1 MDKRIPLKS
10 GDAVHISNDVYTISQ
25 LVSRGGTSLIYEA
38 QRRYCETSGGN
49 GIDLSKRVLLKELA
63 PFHVDFQRKLSGE
76 IIFEHSDISL
86 MKRLFENEI
95 NCLAY
100 IQSKNHSSNRIPDM
114 DAFGEYNNTVYIAMN
129 HIKGVLLSTYIRHRR
144 LDDDKVVDIFLQI
157 LRIISFLH
165 IIDKSYCHLDLKPN
179 NFIIDG
185 TDSVFLIDFGSS
197 LVSNNKWVNNYTE
210 DYSAPEVIYNMLE
223 LVDQRSDIYSLGA
236 ILYEMITGTKAS
248 LDMFLLCGASYC
260 DASLCTRYDWN
271 ALLSRMLAEDVA
283 ARFSTVEEV
292 IKTVTDMRDAVRVI

>member
-38 QRRYCETSGGN
+38 QRRYCETSN
-49 GIDLSKRVLLKELA
+49 GSNICINKRVLLKELA
-63 PFHVDFQRKLSGE
+63 PFHVDFRRQTTGE
-76 IIFEHSDISL
+76 IIFEHSDISA

-144 LDDDKVVDIFLQI
+144 LTDEQVINIFLQI

-185 TDSVFLIDFGSS
+185 TESVFLIDFGSS

-210 DYSAPEVIYNMLE
+210 DYSAPEVIYNMLD
-223 LVDQRSDIYSLGA
+223 LIDQRSDIYSLGA
-236 ILYEMITGTKAS
+236 ILYEMVTGNRSS
-248 LDMFLLCGASYC
+248 LDRFLLCGGNYC
-260 DASLCTRYDWN
+260 DASLCARYDWN
-271 ALLSRMLAEDVA
+271 TLLGRMLAEDVN
-283 ARFSTVEEV
+283 ARFGTVEEV
-292 IKTVTDMRDAVRVI
+292 IATINLMKDSDGM